1 MVTGRNF
8 ILELTVVFSAF
19 INVVEPYNQKSE
31 TTVSAKRL
39 RITLARL
46 LGFRR
51 LLSGFRR
58 DGSIA

>member
-39 RITLARL
+39 RITLARM
-46 LGFRR
+46 LGVLR